1 MVRGIKKAIAALK
14 RDPGQPVTAKI
25 DDLIVEMRVTRRRT
39 AGDIF
44 REVGPWEGE
53 SQDELIQRLREAR
66 DQGGSK
72 EMPQF

>member
-1 MVRGIKKAIAALK
+1 MVRGIKEAMAALK
-14 RDPGQPVTAKI
+14 CDPDQPVTAEI
-25 DDLIVEMRVTRRRT
+25 DGLVVEIRVTGRRT

-53 SQDELIQRLREAR
+53 SQEELIKMLREAR

-72 EMPQF
+72 EMPRF